1 MKRKILL
8 VENLLLSSLP
18 LIILIHLFILYRYYP
33 PTNDRVE
40 ANSVSQHFSAK
51 IQNTTQNP
59 SVIPSGRLSRL
70 FGTLSPSPW
79 CGPRQRMCGNMS
91 ALWVTA
97 VPWVPGSESKTG
109 GLWWGYG
116 EPWPCPSQR
125 GPLFSFWL
133 QPHATSPRLTW
144 IRYSSHF
151 RQTAWDGR
159 WTGAKS

>member
-59 SVIPSGRLSRL
+59 SVIPPGRLSRL
-70 FGTLSPSPW
+70 FGTLSPSP
-79 CGPRQRMCGNMS
+79 GAAP
-91 ALWVTA
+91 A
-97 VPWVPGSESKTG
+97 
-109 GLWWGYG
+109 
-116 EPWPCPSQR
+116 R
-125 GPLFSFWL
+125 GC
-133 QPHATSPRLTW
+133 AGT
-144 IRYSSHF
+144 
-151 RQTAWDGR
+151 
-159 WTGAKS
+159 